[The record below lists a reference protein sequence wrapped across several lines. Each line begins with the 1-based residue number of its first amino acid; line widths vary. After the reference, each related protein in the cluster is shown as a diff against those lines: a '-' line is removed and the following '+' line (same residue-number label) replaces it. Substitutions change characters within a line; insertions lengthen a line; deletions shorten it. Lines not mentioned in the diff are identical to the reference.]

1 MKTEEKIFV
10 NMRISKDFLNI
21 TIKAQAINGK
31 IDKWD
36 LSKLKYLFFEGHC

>member
-1 MKTEEKIFV
+1 MKTEEKIFM

-21 TIKAQAINGK
+21 TTKAQAINDK

-36 LSKLKYLFFEGHC
+36 FITIKIFVL